1 MADISKIQ
9 IQSGIYEIKDETAR
23 NRLNTLN
30 NELIFRP
37 RNYEYCTPWSTN
49 RRTSKHNRKL

>member
-9 IQSGIYEIKDETAR
+9 IQSGVYDIKDETAR

-37 RNYEYCTPWSTN
+37 RNYEHCSPWCSN
-49 RRTSKHNRKL
+49 RRTSKHN